1 MTYLDLTR
9 QRIHNAWKEGRTAL
23 LEPELY
29 EILKSAGI
37 GVPDYCLLPVSGDRI
52 HRNLPGD
59 RVVVKVVSEA
69 IAHKTEL
76 GGVRVVA
83 NDPRSIE
90 VAVEGILS
98 SVRERG
104 SESVFQSVR
113 SVMVSQFIHCDGS
126 LGSQL
131 FAGMRFNPAVG
142 HVLGLGFGGLEA
154 EALASRFKE
163 GEGTVLFSP
172 ELLSAEEGLK
182 LFLDSYAG
190 KLMTGR
196 TREARSRIDDR
207 GMSAIIECF
216 SGLARSLS
224 NRAEFGFTITDFEIN
239 PFFLTEGG
247 AVAVDALLRFSR
259 DTVCQRECDIA
270 RIHRLLH
277 PETAAIMGVSTTRP
291 NVGRVIL
298 RNLLREEFPA
308 SAIRV
313 IHPEARENP
322 EVDGVSC
329 VASVEELPWTAD
341 LLVVAVGA
349 EMVPDVVS
357 RVLATER
364 AHSIVLIPGGMGET
378 AAGEEK
384 ERQVKDAL
392 SEARANSKF
401 SPVIVGPNCLGIR
414 SRPGRYDTLFI
425 PQLKLPASTGQ
436 VRDVALISQSG
447 AFMITRMNR
456 IPVLDP
462 SYCISTGNQLDLTQ
476 VDFVEALVA
485 VEGIRVIGV
494 YVEGFQP
501 LDARRL
507 ARFIAWARSS
517 GKDVVTYLTGRTPP
531 GQNAAA
537 SHTASMS
544 GDYASTNAVLRQAG
558 ALIAE
563 TFDEFRQFLTLC
575 SLIGSRMC
583 SGNRLAAISNAGY
596 ESVGMADHLDD
607 RHFRLSPLTE
617 ATVQRLTDVLNRHRL
632 ASLVT
637 PHNPLDLTPMATD
650 AAVGECVCAVIEDDT
665 VDAAVVGM
673 VPLTVALKTL
683 PPGIDPRNRDTIT
696 APDSFPE
703 QMISAFRSTTKPMV
717 FVIDAGSL
725 YDPLARC
732 LEEAGLPTF
741 RSADMAMVALQRFLR
756 YRQGC
761 GKPSLRA
768 YEKSYL

>member
-9 QRIHNAWKEGRTAL
+9 QRIQDAWNEGRTAL

-29 EILKSAGI
+29 EILKYAGI
-37 GVPDYCLLPVSGDRI
+37 GVPDYYLVPVSGERH
-52 HRNLPGD
+52 HRDLPGD

-76 GGVRVVA
+76 GGVRIVDNHPEA
-83 NDPRSIE
+83 IAQ
-90 VAVEGILS
+90 AVDGILA
-98 SVRERG
+98 SVRKRG
-104 SESVFQSVR
+104 SEAVFLSVR
-113 SVMVSQFIHCDGS
+113 SVMVSQFISCDGS

-131 FAGMRFNPAVG
+131 IVGMRFNPAVG
-142 HVLGLGFGGLEA
+142 HVLSLGFGGLEA
-154 EALASRFKE
+154 EALASRFRE
-163 GEGTVLFSP
+163 GEGTTLFSP
-172 ELLSAEEGLK
+172 ELLSPEEGLK

-196 TREARSRIDDR
+196 TREARARMPDQ
-207 GMSAIIECF
+207 GLLEIIQCF
-216 SGLARSLS
+216 AGLASSLS
-224 NRAEFGFTITDFEIN
+224 NRPEFGFTITDFEIN
-239 PFFLTEGG
+239 PLFLTEGR
-247 AVAVDALLRFSR
+247 AVAVDALLHFSR
-259 DTVCQRECDIA
+259 ETVDQHHCDIE

-277 PETAAIMGVSTTRP
+277 PETAAIMGVSTTKV

-308 SAIRV
+308 TAIRV
-313 IHPEARENP
+313 IHPEAKDDSD
-322 EVDGVSC
+322 VDGVAC
-329 VASVEELPWTAD
+329 VRTLDDLPWTAD

-357 RVLATER
+357 GVLATAK
-364 AHSIVLIPGGMGET
+364 AHSLVLIPGGMGET
-378 AAGEEK
+378 AAGKEK
-384 ERQVKDAL
+384 ERQVKGAL
-392 SEARANSKF
+392 SQARKAGQF

-414 SRPGRYDTLFI
+414 SKPGRYDTLFI

-476 VDFVEALVA
+476 VDFVEALVDDD
-485 VEGIRVIGV
+485 EIRVIGL
-494 YVEGFQP
+494 YVEGFRP

-507 ARFIAWARSS
+507 ARLIAGARNR
-517 GKDVVTYLTGRTPP
+517 GKDFVTYLTGRTST
-531 GQNAAA
+531 GQTAAA
-537 SHTASMS
+537 SHTASIS
-544 GDYASTNAVLRQAG
+544 GDYASTVAVLRGAG
-558 ALIAE
+558 ALVAE
-563 TFDEFRQFLTLC
+563 TFDEFKHFLLL
-575 SLIGSRMC
+575 SGLMGSRTW
-583 SGNRLAAISNAGY
+583 SGNRIAAISNAGY

-617 ATVQRLTDVLNRHRL
+617 ATVRRLTDVLKTHRL

-650 AAVGECVCAVIEDDT
+650 AAVGECVFAIMEDDT

-683 PPGIDPRNRDTIT
+683 PPGMDPRNHDTIT
-696 APDSFPE
+696 AADSFPE
-703 QMISAFRSTTKPMV
+703 RMISVFRSTTKPMV
-717 FVIDAGSL
+717 FVIDAGAL
-725 YDPLARC
+725 YDPLACR
-732 LEEAGLPTF
+732 LEEACLPTF
-741 RSADMAMVALQRFLR
+741 RSADVAMVTLQRFMR
-756 YRQGC
+756 YRQRDISE
-761 GKPSLRA
+761 PRP
-768 YEKSYL
+768 